1 MLTLRRSLLVLGAV
15 FVLGWLTPARS
26 QEKQAPGTSQRLDL
40 FGDPLTGGEGV
51 EQLRVNLDG
60 ILAEADRIL
69 DNLRPINAEE
79 YLQQNRQRGGE

>member
-1 MLTLRRSLLVLGAV
+1 MEERTLTA
-15 FVLGWLTPARS
+15 AR
-26 QEKQAPGTSQRLDL
+26 
-40 FGDPLTGGEGV
+40 TGGGGGGLAGCEDL
-51 EQLRVNLDG
+51 EQVRAGLDD

>member
-1 MLTLRRSLLVLGAV
+1 MEERT
-15 FVLGWLTPARS
+15 LTPTL
-26 QEKQAPGTSQRLDL
+26 PGGGGVTACEDLEQVRNGLD
-40 FGDPLTGGEGV
+40 D
-51 EQLRVNLDG
+51 